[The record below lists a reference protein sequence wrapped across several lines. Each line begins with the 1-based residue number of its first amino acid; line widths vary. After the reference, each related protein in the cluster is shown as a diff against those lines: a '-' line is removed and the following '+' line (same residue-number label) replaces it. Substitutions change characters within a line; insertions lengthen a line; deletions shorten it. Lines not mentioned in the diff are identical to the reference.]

1 MLLKECVNMNY
12 KNIGGIYMSEQN
24 IKEIL
29 RNIILEITEV
39 EDLKDDENFVEDLG
53 VDSMMTIEIVAR
65 IEKAFKIE
73 VPESYLTQFTDLNQ
87 TYISVKEIMT
97 K

>member
-1 MLLKECVNMNY
+1 
-12 KNIGGIYMSEQN
+12 MSEQN

-87 TYISVKEIMT
+87 TYISVKEIMM

>member
-1 MLLKECVNMNY
+1 
-12 KNIGGIYMSEQN
+12 MSEQN